1 MKFLKLFLS
10 IIFIIISIFLY
21 TSYKK
26 PADEK
31 NYLYLKIRATLISK
45 IEFIKNTKLLKY
57 ILYLRGKNYIEDDF
71 TDQIFKEKFD
81 ILINEYILDKEEVY
95 ISKVSLNDLKNE
107 LATNLN
113 KVKDK
118 ETSYY
123 KRLDETVKFNLS
135 EPEKDLYIFKAEFE
149 NIRNYGILEKK

>member
-71 TDQIFKEKFD
+71 TIKYLKKNLIF
-81 ILINEYILDKEEVY
+81 
-95 ISKVSLNDLKNE
+95 
-107 LATNLN
+107 
-113 KVKDK
+113 
-118 ETSYY
+118 
-123 KRLDETVKFNLS
+123 
-135 EPEKDLYIFKAEFE
+135 
-149 NIRNYGILEKK
+149 